1 VKVVSKLHQT
11 CRPLATDKVVIQK
24 IFNSQ

>member
-11 CRPLATDKVVIQK
+11 CRPLATDIVVMQK